1 MKNKNKKENYKLSGF
16 VWKITHH
23 SNKNKEQNN
32 FFEAM

>member
-1 MKNKNKKENYKLSGF
+1 MKNKTNKKENYKLSGF

-32 FFEAM
+32 F